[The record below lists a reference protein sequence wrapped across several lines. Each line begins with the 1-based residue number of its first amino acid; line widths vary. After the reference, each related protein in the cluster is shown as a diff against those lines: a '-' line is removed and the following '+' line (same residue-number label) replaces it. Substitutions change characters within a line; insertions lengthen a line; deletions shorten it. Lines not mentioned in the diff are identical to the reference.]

1 MKKISPALAV
11 VFAALLWSI
20 DGFLRQELYS
30 VPAIVIVALEHSIG
44 ALIFIPILLK
54 SWKTIK
60 ALGQREWMAIL
71 WIAIFGGILGT
82 FFYTKALGYINY
94 INLSVVV
101 LLQKLQPVFAIAL
114 SSIIL
119 KEKLSKRFIGLA
131 IVAILGG
138 YLVTFGSA
146 STLVWN
152 DKAIIASLLAILSAF
167 CWGSS
172 TVLGKHALKILP
184 YEAVTSLRLSL
195 TALFAL
201 LVVFATSEAT
211 TVLYLTTIQWQRVIM
226 IVFSSGAVA
235 LAIYYY
241 GLEKL
246 PASHT
251 TIYEL
256 AWPLSA
262 VALDWIIRGQLL
274 STSQIFGALMLLVS
288 MVILSRESYD
298 N

>member
-1 MKKISPALAV
+1 
-11 VFAALLWSI
+11 
-20 DGFLRQELYS
+20 
-30 VPAIVIVALEHSIG
+30 
-44 ALIFIPILLK
+44 
-54 SWKTIK
+54 
-60 ALGQREWMAIL
+60 
-71 WIAIFGGILGT
+71 
-82 FFYTKALGYINY
+82 
-94 INLSVVV
+94 
-101 LLQKLQPVFAIAL
+101 
-114 SSIIL
+114 
-119 KEKLSKRFIGLA
+119 
-131 IVAILGG
+131 
-138 YLVTFGSA
+138 
-146 STLVWN
+146 
-152 DKAIIASLLAILSAF
+152 
-167 CWGSS
+167 
-172 TVLGKHALKILP
+172 
-184 YEAVTSLRLSL
+184 
-195 TALFAL
+195 
-201 LVVFATSEAT
+201 
-211 TVLYLTTIQWQRVIM
+211 M

>member
-1 MKKISPALAV
+1 MKKFPPSLAV
-11 VFAALLWSI
+11 IFAALLWSI
-20 DGFLRQELYS
+20 DGFLRQELYAL
-30 VPAIVIVALEHSIG
+30 PAIVIVALEHSIG
-44 ALIFIPILLK
+44 AIIFAPFLSK
-54 SWKTIK
+54 SWQTIK
-60 ALGQREWMAIL
+60 IIGQREWIAIL

-119 KEKLSKRFIGLA
+119 KEKLSKQFIGLA
-131 IVAILGG
+131 IVAIIGG
-138 YLVTFGSA
+138 YLVTFGTT

-152 DKAIIASLLAILSAF
+152 DKAIIASLLALLSAF

-172 TVLGKHALKILP
+172 TVLGKHALKSLP
-184 YEAVTSLRLSL
+184 FEAVTSLRLTVTAFL
-195 TALFAL
+195 TAIVL
-201 LVVFATSEAT
+201 LATSEVT
-211 TVLYLTTIQWQRVIM
+211 TILNLSTIQWQRVIM

-235 LAIYYY
+235 LVIYYY
-241 GLEKL
+241 GLERL

-262 VALDWIIRGQLL
+262 VTLDWAVRGQFL
-274 STSQIFGALMLLVS
+274 SISQLVGALMLLTS
-288 MVILSRESYD
+288 MVILSKENYD
-298 N
+298 S